1 MALPVLTAEQR
12 SEALEKAAEA
22 RRIRAGVKKELKA
35 GELKLSDVIK
45 RAESD
50 EIIAKLRVNSFL
62 ESLPGIGAAKAARIM
77 DDARISPTRRVGGLG
92 PHQREALISV
102 VG

>member
-50 EIIAKLRVNSFL
+50 EIIAKLRVNSLL

-102 VG
+102 FG

>member
-50 EIIAKLRVNSFL
+50 EIIAKLRVNALL

-92 PHQREALISV
+92 PHQREALVSV
-102 VG
+102 FG